1 MASYTLAASAEAD
14 LREIKD
20 FYRSITSESVS
31 DRRISQIYY
40 RFELLASFPLLGI
53 ARSGDVS
60 GIRSYPVPRSTI
72 TILYF
77 PRDEFVEIV
86 RVIIGSHNLERV
98 IQ

>member
-1 MASYTLAASAEAD
+1 MAFYTLTESAQAD

-20 FYRSITSESVS
+20 FYRSISNEAVS
-31 DRRISQIYY
+31 NRRISQIYY
-40 RFELLASFPLLGI
+40 RVELLASFPLLGI

-60 GIRSYPVPRSTI
+60 GLRSYPVPRSTI
-72 TILYF
+72 TILYY
-77 PRDEFVEIV
+77 PRDGFVEIV